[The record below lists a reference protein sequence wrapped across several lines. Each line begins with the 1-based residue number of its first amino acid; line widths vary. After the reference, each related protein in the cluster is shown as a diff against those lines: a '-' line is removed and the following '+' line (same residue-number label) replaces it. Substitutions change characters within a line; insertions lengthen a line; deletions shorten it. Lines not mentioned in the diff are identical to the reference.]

1 MYKSPLGKISQ
12 KRLQVLRDSHDGFV
26 ISEKD
31 LEIRGPGEVLGTKQT
46 GVAEFKVANLMRD
59 RKMIPTVQHYA
70 RELLGKYPDIAEN
83 LIKRWLNNREI
94 YSNA

>member
-1 MYKSPLGKISQ
+1 M
-12 KRLQVLRDSHDGFV
+12 
-26 ISEKD
+26 
-31 LEIRGPGEVLGTKQT
+31 LGTKQT
-46 GVAEFKVANLMRD
+46 GIAEFKVANLMRD

>member
-1 MYKSPLGKISQ
+1 MLAI
-12 KRLQVLRDSHDGFV
+12 
-26 ISEKD
+26 
-31 LEIRGPGEVLGTKQT
+31 
-46 GVAEFKVANLMRD
+46 LMRVCYI
-59 RKMIPTVQHYA
+59 IPRVQDYA